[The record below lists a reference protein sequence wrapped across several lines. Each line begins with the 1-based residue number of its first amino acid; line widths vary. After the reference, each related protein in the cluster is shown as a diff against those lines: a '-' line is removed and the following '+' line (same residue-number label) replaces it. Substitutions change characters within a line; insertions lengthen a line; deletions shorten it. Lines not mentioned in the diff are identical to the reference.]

1 MNETVVFIF
10 IVVISLAL
18 VLCLVRMLRG
28 PTASDRAVAV
38 DTACTITTALLVI
51 LALLFDRYVY
61 LDVSLVYAILTFV
74 GIIAIARFLERGI

>member
-1 MNETVVFIF
+1 MSVSVVYIF
-10 IVVISLAL
+10 VAVIGLSL
-18 VLCLVRMLRG
+18 VLCLVRLLRG

>member
-1 MNETVVFIF
+1 MSLTVVFIF
-10 IVVISLAL
+10 IVVICLAL
-18 VLCLVRMLRG
+18 VLCLVRLLRG

-51 LALLFDRYVY
+51 LAFLFDRYVY